1 MKNHNNAT
9 VYEEKKSSNNNNNNN
24 PIARLVSGI
33 AEEEEEKE
41 RKEIKIERN
50 SGRATIIVRSAK
62 MIVITRESL
71 EMCVFARWR

>member
-9 VYEEKKSSNNNNNNN
+9 VYEEKKSSSNNNN

>member
-1 MKNHNNAT
+1 MKR
-9 VYEEKKSSNNNNNNN
+9 KKSSNNNNNNN

-33 AEEEEEKE
+33 AEEEEEEKE